1 LWMAHTCCLIKYLI
15 VKIMEIGMFIL
26 PNILFGY
33 FFLFSVHPFATMK
46 KVQPDSSTTKTCY
59 GIFFVSELGGNR
71 LSFVPKQT
79 SIHSEAVHRCVVG
92 ESKCSF
98 SWKQISYN
106 LEENPY
112 VV

>member
-1 LWMAHTCCLIKYLI
+1 MA
-15 VKIMEIGMFIL
+15 
-26 PNILFGY
+26 
-33 FFLFSVHPFATMK
+33 
-46 KVQPDSSTTKTCY
+46 
-59 GIFFVSELGGNR
+59 FFVSELGGNR

-98 SWKQISYN
+98 PWKQISYN

>member
-1 LWMAHTCCLIKYLI
+1 MA
-15 VKIMEIGMFIL
+15 
-26 PNILFGY
+26 
-33 FFLFSVHPFATMK
+33 
-46 KVQPDSSTTKTCY
+46 
-59 GIFFVSELGGNR
+59 FFVSKLGGNR
-71 LSFVPKQT
+71 LSFVPKHT

-98 SWKQISYN
+98 PWKQISYN